1 MHASQVDLINKT
13 PQKKQGSVEINED
26 LVTTLGYQSDDSQ
39 SKFKHQFTEIFEPS
53 SVSKPKNLPQHKPKN
68 TLATKN
74 RRTYVESIPFVDPE
88 FELLKEIHRHIMYP

>member
-39 SKFKHQFTEIFEPS
+39 SKFKHQFTEIYEPS

-68 TLATKN
+68 KLATKN
-74 RRTYVESIPFVDPE
+74 RRIYGIGT
-88 FELLKEIHRHIMYP
+88 